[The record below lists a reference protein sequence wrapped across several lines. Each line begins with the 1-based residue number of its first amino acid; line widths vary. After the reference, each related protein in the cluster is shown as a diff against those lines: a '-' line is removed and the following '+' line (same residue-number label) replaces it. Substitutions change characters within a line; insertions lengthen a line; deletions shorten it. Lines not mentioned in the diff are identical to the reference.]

1 MDHLSDVLRIYGLEK
16 KDLDIKCPRKI
27 RDRIA
32 GEIIVDWNTVGRE
45 LDVSKK
51 RLNAIRYDDTCFG
64 PEEKAVGLLD
74 AWTEEKG
81 RGATCLKLAEALD
94 RRKMTRTI
102 EILCE
107 MVAAQMKNPEGN
119 TK

>member
-1 MDHLSDVLRIYGLEK
+1 MAKLSDVLRNY
-16 KDLDIKCPRKI
+16 DLKEDDLKFKCPRKI
-27 RDRIA
+27 INKLA
-32 GEIIVDWNTVGRE
+32 GEIIGDWDMVGRE
-45 LDVSKK
+45 LGVSKK
-51 RLNAIRYDDTCFG
+51 RLNAIRYDHTLSG

-81 RGATCLKLAEALD
+81 TGATCLKLAEALH

-107 MVAAQMKNPEGN
+107 MVEPQMKKPEGN
-119 TK
+119 TN